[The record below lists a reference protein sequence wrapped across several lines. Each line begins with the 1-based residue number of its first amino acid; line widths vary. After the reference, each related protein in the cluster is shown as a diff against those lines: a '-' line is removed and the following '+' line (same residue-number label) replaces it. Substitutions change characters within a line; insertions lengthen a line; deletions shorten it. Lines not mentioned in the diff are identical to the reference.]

1 MVAGRGEGRGNW
13 FNTERRKNVVA
24 LGVNTVLIE
33 KQKKC
38 KSERLS
44 LKYTKKIIN
53 VLISLSQDKNEILNI
68 LKTFAFKA

>member
-1 MVAGRGEGRGNW
+1 MAVVAGRGEGRGNW

-44 LKYTKKIIN
+44 LKYTKKK
-53 VLISLSQDKNEILNI
+53 LM
-68 LKTFAFKA
+68 F

>member
-13 FNTERRKNVVA
+13 FNTERCKNVVA